1 MWPFGRRKRETEPR
15 AASAE
20 HRLLESQL
28 ANTMKYGWQGLD
40 RRSAREAL
48 LRSLD
53 LQGDEVGR
61 VVQRPVG

>member
-1 MWPFGRRKRETEPR
+1 MWPFGRRLRETEPR
-15 AASAE
+15 TSNTE

-48 LRSLD
+48 LHSLD

-61 VVQRPVG
+61 VVQRSVG